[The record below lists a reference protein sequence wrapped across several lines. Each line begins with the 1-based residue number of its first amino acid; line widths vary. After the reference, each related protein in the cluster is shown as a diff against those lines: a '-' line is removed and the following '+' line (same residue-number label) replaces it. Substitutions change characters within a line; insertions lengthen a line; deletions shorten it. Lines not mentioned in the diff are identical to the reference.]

1 MAAATTR
8 SGNTVVRGT
17 IITMDPRRPRAE
29 AMATVGGRIAVVGSL
44 ADARAVA
51 GAGARELGFDRGA
64 VMPGLIDTHNHM
76 YWTGIQSRIVDLS
89 RAASIAD
96 IQARVRDYAACH
108 PDKPW
113 IVSGEG
119 WHVVNLKEQRYPTR
133 QELDAACSDRPV
145 YLPRVGHA
153 AVANSKALEIGGITR
168 DTPDPPGGR
177 IERDA
182 AGEPTGVLLE
192 MPAFEPIARHIPP
205 LSLDERRA
213 ALVDIQKTYHAAG
226 ITGIID
232 PGVTPEVF
240 GIYQDLWS
248 EGRLTMRSVV
258 MPLADTARPPEE
270 VMAALKAW
278 GVRTGFGDARLKI
291 GGIKL
296 FIDGGAS
303 LGTALMREPHPD
315 ERCNCGIQVT
325 STDMLRRI
333 AHFCA
338 ERRWSLG
345 VHVVGGK
352 AIDLALEVFDEVD
365 RARSI
370 RDLRFCLIHAYLWP
384 SEKNIAEAKRLGVV
398 VATQPSMQYTFGPI
412 LVKRFGAALM
422 ATATP
427 IRDWI
432 DGGVIVGGGSDSP
445 VTPYDPRLGLWQAT
459 TRRIEGSDEAIG
471 REEVI
476 SAEEALTLY
485 TRNGA
490 YLSFAESERGMLRPG
505 MLADWIALSVDPL
518 KATPDELRAAEV
530 VMTAVGGEVVHG
542 G

>member
-1 MAAATTR
+1 MASAAN
-8 SGNTVVRGT
+8 GIGTVVRGS
-17 IITMDPRRPRAE
+17 IVTMDPRKPRAE
-29 AMATVGGRIAVVGSL
+29 AMAVRGDRIVAVGSL
-44 ADARAVA
+44 AEARDAA
-51 GAGARELGFDRGA
+51 GPGARELGFGDGA
-64 VMPGLIDTHNHM
+64 ILPGLIDTHNHM
-76 YWTGIQSRIVDLS
+76 FWTGIQSRIVDLS

-96 IQARVRDYAACH
+96 IQARIRDYAARH
-108 PDKPW
+108 PKAPW

-133 QELDAACSDRPV
+133 QELDAACADRPV

-153 AVANSKALEIGGITR
+153 AVANSRALAIAGISR
-168 DTPDPPGGR
+168 DTPEPAGGR
-177 IERDA
+177 IERDSS
-182 AGEPTGVLLE
+182 GEPTGVLLE
-192 MPAFEPIARHIPP
+192 MPAFEPVARHVPT
-205 LSLDERRA
+205 LSHDDRLASLEE
-213 ALVDIQKTYHAAG
+213 IQKTYHAVG

-232 PGVTPEVF
+232 PGVNPETLGV
-240 GIYQDLWS
+240 YQDLWS
-248 EGRLTMRSVV
+248 AGRLTMRSVV
-258 MPLADTARPPEE
+258 MPLADSSRPPDE

-278 GVRTGFGDARLKI
+278 GVRTGFGDSRLKL

-296 FIDGGAS
+296 FVDGGAS

-338 ERRWSLG
+338 DRRWSLG

-365 RARSI
+365 RAHSI

-384 SEKNIAEAKRLGVV
+384 SAANIATARRLGVV

-422 ATATP
+422 AKATP
-427 IRDWI
+427 IRDWL
-432 DGGVIVGGGSDSP
+432 DGGVVVGGGSDSP
-445 VTPYDPRLGLWQAT
+445 ITPFSPLLGLWQAT

-490 YLSFAESERGMLRPG
+490 YLSFAEHERGMLRPG

-518 KATPDELRAAEV
+518 KADPDRVHEATVR
-530 VMTAVGGEVVHG
+530 MTAVGGEVVHG